1 MTETLDRIESIR
13 TDILQKFSAAEKNFE
28 KCHTD
33 AMQRVNQ
40 TLTDV
45 YTSILECGNTVH

>member
-13 TDILQKFSAAEKNFE
+13 ANILQKISAAENSFE

-33 AMQRVNQ
+33 EMQRENQ
-40 TLTDV
+40 TLTEV
-45 YTSILECGNTVH
+45 YKSILECGNTIH

>member
-1 MTETLDRIESIR
+1 MTETLDRIQSVR
-13 TDILQKFSAAEKNFE
+13 ANILENFAAAEKNFE

-33 AMQRVNQ
+33 EMQRENQ

-45 YTSILECGNTVH
+45 YKFILECGNSIQ